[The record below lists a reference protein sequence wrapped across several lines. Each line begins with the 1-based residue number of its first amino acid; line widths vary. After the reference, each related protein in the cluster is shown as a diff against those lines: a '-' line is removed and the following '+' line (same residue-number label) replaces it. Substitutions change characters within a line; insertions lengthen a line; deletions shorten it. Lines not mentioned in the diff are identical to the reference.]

1 MADPMFCQ
9 AAYCRR
15 WAVEGH
21 DLCDPHLEAEE
32 EGQEIRRRAQPG
44 YHKAEK
50 NGPPKRK
57 RRRQSKPLPEPVQG
71 PRPVP
76 ISRLP
81 RDERRAAIK
90 AAVDA
95 MLAERPKRTPESA

>member
-1 MADPMFCQ
+1 MSAMLCQ

-44 YHKAEK
+44 YHKAQK
-50 NGPPKRK
+50 NGPGKRL
-57 RRRQSKPLPEPVQG
+57 RRQSQPLPDPIQG
-71 PRPVP
+71 PRPLP
-76 ISRLP
+76 ISGLP

-90 AAVDA
+90 AAVDE
-95 MLAERPKRTPESA
+95 MLRERRP